1 MNEHRTRRSRPAAP
15 TVRHVAILT
24 YPGGQTLDVT
34 GPFEVFATANRF
46 APATTGRET
55 AAAPA
60 YSIEVLA
67 PQAGPVAMHSGLEL
81 VAARGYGAV
90 RGPLDTLIVAGGDAR
105 RAAQDARLLRWLT
118 RLEPRVRR
126 LASVC
131 TGAFIL
137 AAAGIL
143 DGRTVATH
151 WASTA
156 ALARRYPR
164 VSVDA
169 DALFVRD
176 GHVYTSAGV
185 TAGMDLALA
194 LVEDD
199 LGRGVALNVARQL
212 VLFLKRPG
220 GQSQFSTHLAA
231 QMIDQGPLRDLPEWI
246 LANLEADLSVEALA
260 SHAGMSPRNFAR
272 VFTQRTGVTPA
283 KFVERARV
291 ERARHRLE
299 DSELPVDVIAADCG
313 FGSAERMRRT
323 FHRHLQVVP
332 NDYRKRFPAG
342 PARLMPATGN
352 RRARHV
358 PGTRRG

>member
-1 MNEHRTRRSRPAAP
+1 MNGHTTRRSPLPAP
-15 TVRHVAILT
+15 TLRRVAILT

-46 APATTGRET
+46 VQDARAAQTAP
-55 AAAPA
+55 APA
-60 YSIEVLA
+60 YTIEVLA
-67 PQAGPVAMHSGLEL
+67 PQAGPVAMRSGLQL

-105 RAAQDARLLRWLT
+105 RAAGDARLLRWLT

-143 DGRTVATH
+143 DGRTVTTH

-156 ALARRYPR
+156 ALARQYPR
-164 VSVDA
+164 VAVDA

-231 QMIDQGPLRDLPEWI
+231 QMIDQGPLRDVSEWI
-246 LANLEADLSVEALA
+246 LANLDADLSVEGLA
-260 SHAGMSPRNFAR
+260 SYAGMSPRNFAR

-291 ERARHRLE
+291 ERARRRLE
-299 DSELPVDVIAADCG
+299 DSDVPVEVIATDCG

-332 NDYRKRFPAG
+332 NDYRKRFPGGHAQ
-342 PARLMPATGN
+342 LTPATGN
-352 RRARHV
+352 RRVRHV
-358 PGTRRG
+358 PGPGKG

>member
-1 MNEHRTRRSRPAAP
+1 
-15 TVRHVAILT
+15 
-24 YPGGQTLDVT
+24 VT
-34 GPFEVFATANRF
+34 GPFEVFATANRYTQDAQG
-46 APATTGRET
+46 AP
-55 AAAPA
+55 APA
-60 YSIEVLA
+60 YTVEVLA
-67 PQAGPVAMHSGLEL
+67 AQPGPVAMHSGLQL
-81 VAARGYGAV
+81 VANRSYGSV
-90 RGPLDTLIVAGGDAR
+90 RGPLDTLIVAGGNAR
-105 RAAQDARLLRWLT
+105 RAAHDARLLRWLI

-143 DGRTVATH
+143 DGRTVTTH
-151 WASTA
+151 WASTT

-164 VSVDA
+164 TSVDA

-194 LVEDD
+194 LVEED
-199 LGRGVALNVARQL
+199 LGRSVALKVARQL

-231 QMIDQGPLRDLPEWI
+231 QMIDQGPLRDVPEWI
-246 LANLEADLSVEALA
+246 LANLDSDLSVEALA

-272 VFTQRTGVTPA
+272 VFGQRTGVTPA

-299 DSELPVDVIAADCG
+299 DSDLPIDVIAADCG

-342 PARLMPATGN
+342 RPPLTSAT
-352 RRARHV
+352 
-358 PGTRRG
+358 